1 MFNSYTDLL
10 RKNWVKQNI
19 LSVGTGGNTFK
30 VQVSAGLFGVRCFT
44 MSCASTLQL
53 SLRAV
58 QLQEWRSTAAL
69 SYDLKSFF
77 KSLLVFLVP

>member
-30 VQVSAGLFGVRCFT
+30 VQVSVGLFGVRCFT
-44 MSCASTLQL
+44 VS
-53 SLRAV
+53 
-58 QLQEWRSTAAL
+58 
-69 SYDLKSFF
+69 
-77 KSLLVFLVP
+77 